1 MNTTRVA
8 SLFLLFALV
17 IQCTVP
23 VQADWLEVP
32 DGRRVSGQDSIE
44 VINLLD
50 GTLKFALWAAGRDDL
65 ACRVRGVAKKQGPGV
80 YLYEEASSQCVL
92 RIFAQADRLVAEDQ
106 GDNCRTLYCPQT
118 ASIGVRSFVLGKPM
132 PLTGQINEGW

>member
-8 SLFLLFALV
+8 SLFLLFVLPMYIV
-17 IQCTVP
+17 VP
-23 VQADWLEVP
+23 AHADWLEVP
-32 DGRRVSGQDSIE
+32 DGRRINGQDSIE

-80 YLYEEASSQCVL
+80 YLYQEQTSQCVL

-106 GDNCRTLYCPQT
+106 GDNCRSLYCPQT
-118 ASIGVRSFVLGKPM
+118 ASIGVRSFLLGGAM
-132 PLTGQINEGW
+132 PLTEQINGGW